1 MSANVKNNPA
11 NIIAEFVRR
20 RDLPDNME
28 EGKKTPWDYLVG
40 NLSKEC
46 RCGEILENDGSTGGV
61 IADFEVLLKVHGGAI
76 ETAFV
81 QW

>member
-1 MSANVKNNPA
+1 MKNNPA

-28 EGKKTPWDYLVG
+28 EGKRTPRDYLVG

-46 RCGEILENDGSTGGV
+46 RCGEILENDGSTGGA
-61 IADFEVLLKVHGGAI
+61 ISDFEAHLEVHGGAI
-76 ETAFV
+76 ETAFA